1 MKCIKAMNKAQR
13 RSLVCALTLLVML
26 VCQFMPYWSY
36 GEGMRLSV
44 QAYIW
49 FPDYHQD
56 LTKTLEPLV
65 EQFPCNHA
73 VTVSLP
79 LMILCGVSL
88 FVCLK
93 KAGSRSGGILAILTG
108 GYGLVAYLI
117 DPVMRAGAGLW
128 LHMAVLVLIVLCGAW
143 MLRAPREEA

>member
-1 MKCIKAMNKAQR
+1 MHRIKPMRAAQR
-13 RSLVCALTLLVML
+13 RSLICALMLLVML
-26 VCQFMPYWSY
+26 VCQFLPYWSD

-44 QAYIW
+44 QTYIW

-56 LTKTLEPLV
+56 LTKILEPLV
-65 EQFPCNHA
+65 DKFPCNHVVA
-73 VTVSLP
+73 VSLP
-79 LMILCGVSL
+79 LMFLCSVGL

-108 GYGLVAYLI
+108 GCGLLAYLL

-128 LHMAVLVLIVLCGAW
+128 LHIAVLALIVLSGCW
-143 MLRAPREEA
+143 LLHAPREK